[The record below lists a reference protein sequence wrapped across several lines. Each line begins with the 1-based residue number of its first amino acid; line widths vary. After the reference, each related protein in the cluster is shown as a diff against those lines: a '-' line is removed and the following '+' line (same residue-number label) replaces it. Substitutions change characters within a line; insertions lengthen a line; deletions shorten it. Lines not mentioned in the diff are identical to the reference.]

1 MRIDIL
7 TIFPEIFTPLD
18 ASIIGRA
25 RKKNLVEVRIW
36 NLRDFVSPGDRHKK
50 VDDEPYGGG
59 KGMVF
64 KCQPVFDAVAEVK
77 KENKKGRVI
86 LTTPQ
91 GDIFTQGKARRL
103 SKEKGLIIICG
114 HYEGIDERVA
124 SICDEEISIGDY
136 ILTGGELPAMVI
148 IEGVSR
154 LVKGV
159 LPEESPLNDS
169 FCGNLLD
176 WPCYTR
182 PAVFR
187 DMKVPGVL
195 LSGNHAEIEEWRK
208 QQAVERTKKRRP
220 DLYRKYRDKKGR
232 G

>member
-1 MRIDIL
+1 MRIDVV

-25 RKKNLVEVRIW
+25 RKKNLLGLKIW

-64 KCQPVFDAVAEVK
+64 KCQPVFDAVEKIK

-91 GDIFTQGKARRL
+91 GELFTQEKARRL
-103 SKEKGLIIICG
+103 SREEGLVIICG

-124 SICDEEISIGDY
+124 TICDEEISIGDY

-154 LVKGV
+154 LVRGV
-159 LPEESPLNDS
+159 LPEEAPLNDS
-169 FCGNLLD
+169 FFTSLLD

-187 DMKVPGVL
+187 GMKVPDVL

-208 QQAVERTKKRRP
+208 EQAVERTKERRP
-220 DLYRKYRDKKGR
+220 DLYRKYMGEK
-232 G
+232 